1 MAFERVLGPSR
12 SDNRDMTRKEI
23 LDRFNEAVGFF
34 GARVHA
40 VREDQWGAPTPC
52 TEWSV
57 RDLVNHLTVEQ
68 LWVPRLVR
76 DGATVAEVGDAYDGD
91 QLGDDPVA
99 AWDRAAAE
107 AVRAFGE
114 SGALGHTVHLSY
126 GETPA
131 AAYCAQ
137 MTTDATVHAWDLSRG
152 IGADEDLPQDLASAA
167 LHEVEPYANGLH
179 KSGLFAPPVE
189 SPPGADDRTR
199 LLSLLGRH
207 P

>member
-1 MAFERVLGPSR
+1 
-12 SDNRDMTRKEI
+12 MTRKEI
-23 LDRFNEAVGFF
+23 LDRFNQAVDFF
-34 GARVHA
+34 GMRVHA
-40 VREDQWGAPTPC
+40 VRDDQWDAPTPC

-76 DGATVAEVGDAYDGD
+76 DDATVDEVGDAYDGD

-99 AWDRAAAE
+99 AWDRAAGE

-114 SGALGHTVHLSY
+114 SGALGRTVHLSY
-126 GETPA
+126 GQTPA
-131 AAYCAQ
+131 VAYCAQ

-152 IGADEDLPQDLASAA
+152 IGADEELPQELATAA

-189 SPPGADDRTR
+189 PPPGADDRTK

>member
-1 MAFERVLGPSR
+1 LR
-12 SDNRDMTRKEI
+12 SNNRDMTRKEI
-23 LDRFNEAVGFF
+23 RYRFNEAIDIF

-40 VREDQWGAPTPC
+40 VGDDQWDAPTPC

-68 LWVPRLVR
+68 LWVPSLVR
-76 DGATVAEVGDAYDGD
+76 DGATVEEVGDAYDGD
-91 QLGDDPVA
+91 QLGDDPVGT
-99 AWDRAAAE
+99 WDRAAAE
-107 AVRAFGE
+107 SVRAFGE
-114 SGALGHTVHLSY
+114 SGALDHTVHLSY

-131 AAYCAQ
+131 VAYCAQ

-152 IGADEDLPQDLASAA
+152 IGADEDLPSDLAAAA

-179 KSGLFAPPVE
+179 KSGLFAPPVKVP
-189 SPPGADDRTR
+189 SGADDRTK